1 MRYPY
6 VFFDLDGTLT
16 DPALGITNAVM
27 YALQHYG
34 ITVQDRTELYPF
46 IGPPLTDS
54 FEKYYHF
61 SSEQAKEAVDIY
73 RVYFK
78 DIGLYENTVYNGVP
92 HLLSSL
98 QAAGVQLVLATSKPT
113 IFAKRILEHFDLYSY
128 FTLVIG
134 SELNGERVE
143 KADVIRYALQE
154 LHITDLTQVIMVG
167 DRCFDIQGARECG
180 LDAIGVTYG
189 YGDANELDGAVALA
203 HSVSEL
209 QTLLTE

>member
-16 DPALGITNAVM
+16 DPALGITNSVM
-27 YALQHYG
+27 YALKHYG
-34 ITVQDRTELYPF
+34 ITVQDRTQLYPF
-46 IGPPLTDS
+46 IGPPLSDS
-54 FEKYYHF
+54 FEKYFGF
-61 SSEQAKEAVDIY
+61 SAEQAKEAVEVY
-73 RVYFK
+73 RIYFK
-78 DIGLYENTVYNGVP
+78 DIGLYENTVYDGIP
-92 HLLSSL
+92 QLLSAL
-98 QAAGVQLVLATSKPT
+98 QTAGVQVVLATSKPT
-113 IFAKRILEHFDLYSY
+113 IFAKRILEHFDLYRY

-143 KADVIRYALQE
+143 KADVIRYALEE
-154 LHITDLTQVIMVG
+154 LHITDLSKVIMVG

-189 YGDANELDGAVALA
+189 YGNATELEGAVAIA
-203 HSVSEL
+203 HNVDAL